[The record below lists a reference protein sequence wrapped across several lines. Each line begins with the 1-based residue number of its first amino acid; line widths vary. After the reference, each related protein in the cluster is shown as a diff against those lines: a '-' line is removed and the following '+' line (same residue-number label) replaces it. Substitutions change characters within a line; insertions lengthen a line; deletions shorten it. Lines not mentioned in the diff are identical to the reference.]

1 MAVTSG
7 YATVAQSQSIKE
19 DSNDIWEPKK
29 WGLISSTATSFNI
42 PSTKTKD
49 PNGCIPFVLKNTSGA
64 DVTVQARGIY
74 DDKNVWVSLV
84 VFNGQWNL
92 EPCLEIRN
100 SDGTGTSQLGIS
112 GLYWGT
118 NR

>member
-29 WGLISSTATSFNI
+29 WGLISSSATSFNI

-49 PNGCIPFVLKNTSGA
+49 PTGCIPFVLKNT
-64 DVTVQARGIY
+64 R
-74 DDKNVWVSLV
+74 DKS
-84 VFNGQWNL
+84 
-92 EPCLEIRN
+92 ESSKEDKCCYER
-100 SDGTGTSQLGIS
+100 
-112 GLYWGT
+112 
-118 NR
+118 